1 MAHGRPPGRGDGAA
15 PGAGRHGH
23 HGRGPG
29 SGTRPK
35 AAGAGGTAGLRGAEP
50 SPWRG
55 PAPERDTG
63 SGHGPLSPGRTTGL
77 RGGGTL
83 IPAWPGPGTR
93 RERSARAPVRPGA
106 VGGSWSA
113 RRGPA
118 GGAVRLRMGGTV
130 GAAGVSGRGALSY
143 VAVTL
148 GRMAAN
154 TSPEAPLPVGE
165 VSRLIGGWI
174 DRLGAVWVEGQITQL
189 SRRPGAGVVFLTLR
203 DPSYDISV
211 SVTCYR
217 QVFDAVA
224 DVVGEGARVVVHA
237 KPEWYA
243 PRGQLSL
250 RAAEIKPVGVGELLA
265 RLEQLKKSL
274 AREGLFAP
282 ERKKPLPFLPQLIGL
297 VCGRASAAERD
308 VLENARHRWPAVRF
322 EVRNVPVQG
331 VHAVPQVVQA
341 VKELDARDDV
351 DVIVVARG
359 GGSVEDL
366 LPFSD
371 EQLVRAVA
379 ACRTPVVSAIGHEPD
394 SPLLDLVA
402 DLRASTPTDAAKKVV
417 PDVGEEYERVRQ
429 LRDRARRCV
438 AAFVDREERGL
449 AHALARPAIQDPH
462 RMIDERAEQVTA
474 LLERGRRSLRHQ
486 LDRADS
492 ELTHTHARVVALSPA
507 ATLKRGYA
515 VLQRADGHAVRDPG
529 EVEPGETLRAR
540 VSEGDFSVRVDA

>member
-1 MAHGRPPGRGDGAA
+1 MA
-15 PGAGRHGH
+15 
-23 HGRGPG
+23 
-29 SGTRPK
+29 
-35 AAGAGGTAGLRGAEP
+35 L
-50 SPWRG
+50 
-55 PAPERDTG
+55 
-63 SGHGPLSPGRTTGL
+63 
-77 RGGGTL
+77 
-83 IPAWPGPGTR
+83 
-93 RERSARAPVRPGA
+93 
-106 VGGSWSA
+106 
-113 RRGPA
+113 
-118 GGAVRLRMGGTV
+118 
-130 GAAGVSGRGALSY
+130 
-143 VAVTL
+143 
-148 GRMAAN
+148 N
-154 TSPEAPLPVGE
+154 TSADAPLPVGE

-203 DPSYDISV
+203 DPSHDISV

-224 DVVGEGARVVVHA
+224 DVVSEGARVVVHA

-250 RAAEIKPVGVGELLA
+250 RAVEIKPVGVGELLA

-274 AREGLFAP
+274 ASEGLFAAD
-282 ERKKPLPFLPQLIGL
+282 RKKPLPFLPQLIGL

-322 EVRNVPVQG
+322 EVRNVAVQG
-331 VHAVPQVVQA
+331 VHAVTQVVRA

-371 EQLVRAVA
+371 EELVRTVA

-394 SPLLDLVA
+394 NPLLDHVA

-417 PDVGEEYERVRQ
+417 PDVGEEYERVQ
-429 LRDRARRCV
+429 FLRDRARRCV
-438 AAFVDREERGL
+438 ESHVDREERGL
-449 AHALARPAIQDPH
+449 AHALARPSMQDPH
-462 RMIDERAEQVTA
+462 RMVDGRGDEVSA
-474 LLERGRRSLRHQ
+474 LLGRGRRTLGHL

-515 VLQRADGHAVRDPG
+515 VLQRSDGHAVRSPD
-529 EVEPGETLRAR
+529 EVTADESLRAR
-540 VSEGDFSVRVDA
+540 VAEGEFTVRVDV